1 MSEEII
7 VSIDSRE
14 KYPIPF
20 PATIRLDGHVL
31 QVKPVVQKRLVG
43 DYGLACDPQGC
54 VIERKASQR
63 ELLQNLFS
71 PDQTRALRAFKRLAD
86 NAKHPVLLI
95 EMYPAEFFATRDLEP
110 GFDPEDIVYRLHAV
124 AARFGFSLFMA
135 GRSTDRR
142 ILGKHLLHMMCA
154 HALASG
160 ALILQ
165 TRSDRAK

>member
-1 MSEEII
+1 MDKLI
-7 VSIDSRE
+7 VEADSRE
-14 KYPIPF
+14 KFVIPF
-20 PATIRLDGHVL
+20 PATVRLNGAVLPVQTIRTRM
-31 QVKPVVQKRLVG
+31 PFG
-43 DYGLACDPQGC
+43 DYRLACDPQGC

-165 TRSDRAK
+165 TRSNRAK